1 MKRRC
6 SRKTGV
12 TNENGYTLIFAVII
26 MAVLAIVGAAV
37 LTSAANS
44 LNAVNRRIDSRQT
57 YYVAKSILNT
67 IDSSLRNS
75 STAGSLGSSLRSRFY
90 TKACQASDEAVSI
103 KADVDF
109 SDQLKDYKVEGM
121 TISFAKPHMW
131 NNGVEDQNHIQGKN
145 IRVDDLK
152 ISYNVVVGDQKYKLT
167 AHYYYAA
174 ELRVDKQN
182 NVTWTKGTEKWN
194 LTGIDQN

>member
-26 MAVLAIVGAAV
+26 MAILAIVGAAV
-37 LTSAANS
+37 LTSASNS

-57 YYVAKSILNT
+57 YYVAKSVLNT

-109 SDQLKDYKVEGM
+109 SDQLKGYKVKDM

-131 NNGVEDQNHIQGKN
+131 NNGVEDENHIQGKN

-152 ISYNVVVGDQKYKLT
+152 ISYNVVAGDQKYKLT